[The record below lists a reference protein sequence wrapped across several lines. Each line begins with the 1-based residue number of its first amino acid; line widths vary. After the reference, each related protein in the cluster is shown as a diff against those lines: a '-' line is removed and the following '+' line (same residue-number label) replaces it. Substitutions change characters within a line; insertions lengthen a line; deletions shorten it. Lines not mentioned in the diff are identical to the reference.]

1 MGELASILLA
11 VHIASGFAALG
22 SALVAASAKAC
33 GLPHR
38 LHVLAGRVFVAGMFG
53 VFLTAVPLS
62 LLGGILFLL
71 LVAILSFYLAI
82 AGWREAVRHR
92 SRGAW
97 IDRVAPIAM
106 ILAGVAMASWG
117 ARGLFAGNVGGV
129 VLLVF
134 GAIGLLVSIEDLRRI
149 GRPVETRARIAH
161 HMSRMM
167 GATIAVVTAFLV
179 VNVRFEPGWI
189 IWLGPTVVLTP
200 LIFVWAKRIRAGR
213 LG

>member
-1 MGELASILLA
+1 MTELASILLA
-11 VHIASGFAALG
+11 VHIASGFAALAA
-22 SALVAASAKAC
+22 ALVAASVKAL

-38 LHVLAGRVFVAGMFG
+38 WHVLAGRVFVAGMFG
-53 VFLTAVPLS
+53 IFLTAVPLS
-62 LLGGILFLL
+62 LIGGILFLL
-71 LVAILSFYLAI
+71 LVAILSLYLAI

-106 ILAGVAMASWG
+106 ILAGTAMAGWG
-117 ARGLFAGNVGGV
+117 VLGLVAGNFGGI

-149 GRPVETRARIAH
+149 GRRVEGRARIAH

-179 VNVRFEPGWI
+179 VNVHFEPGWI
-189 IWLGPTVVLTP
+189 VWLGPTMLLTP
-200 LIFVWAKRIRAGR
+200 VIFVWAKRIRAGR
-213 LG
+213 FA